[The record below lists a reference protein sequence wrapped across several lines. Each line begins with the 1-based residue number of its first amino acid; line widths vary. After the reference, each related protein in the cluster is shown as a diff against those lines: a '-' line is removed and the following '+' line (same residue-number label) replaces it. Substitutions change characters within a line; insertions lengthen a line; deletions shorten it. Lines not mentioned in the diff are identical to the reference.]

1 MATSRVRSAHS
12 ATAVGVIAI
21 FLWSCLALLTT
32 LTEGLPPFEVLTL
45 SFGVAFVASLLILG
59 RHGISG
65 FNSWRQPW
73 AVWATGFVGI
83 FVYHALYFFALKAAP
98 AAEASLI
105 NYLWPLLLV
114 LLSAFA
120 AAEKLHKRQVF
131 GALLGLA
138 GTAFIMQQRDSDSA
152 AAMPIPGYLAAFGC
166 ALIWAGYSVF
176 NRRFKEVPSSII
188 GGICGMS
195 AVGGLIF
202 HLAFE
207 TTVWPDARQW
217 AALVV
222 LGLGPAGLAQPGHV
236 GRAVLPGSADFHSA
250 ADRRRAQPRQPAA
263 DDPRITDYCRCGH
276 RHFTA
281 DGQNTYNTLDRFAR
295 IAQQLRTLSNGG
307 SNRSCSWRWHPAS
320 MTVR

>member
-45 SFGVAFVASLLILG
+45 SFGVAFIASLVTLG
-59 RHGISG
+59 RHGLDG
-65 FNSWRQPW
+65 FSSWRQPW

-83 FVYHALYFFALKAAP
+83 FVYHALYFFALKSAP

-105 NYLWPLLLV
+105 NYLWPLMLV

-120 AAEKLHKRQVF
+120 AGEKLHKRQAF

-138 GTAFIMQQRDSDSA
+138 GTAFIMQQRNSDA
-152 AAMPIPGYLAAFGC
+152 TAAMPIPGYLAAFGC

-195 AVGGLIF
+195 AVGGLLC

-207 TTVWPDARQW
+207 TTVWPDASQW
-217 AALVV
+217 TAIVV
-222 LGLGPAGLAQPGHV
+222 LGLGPAGLAFFAWDHATKHGSLATLGALSYLAPLISTLLLVVV
-236 GRAVLPGSADFHSA
+236 GRS
-250 ADRRRAQPRQPAA
+250 
-263 DDPRITDYCRCGH
+263 
-276 RHFTA
+276 
-281 DGQNTYNTLDRFAR
+281 
-295 IAQQLRTLSNGG
+295 
-307 SNRSCSWRWHPAS
+307 PAS
-320 MTVR
+320 PILMIPALLIIAGAVIATSQPNLKSPATPSIVSHE

>member
-21 FLWSCLALLTT
+21 FLWSCLALVTT

-65 FNSWRQPW
+65 LNSWRQPW

-105 NYLWPLLLV
+105 NYLWPLMLV

-120 AAEKLHKRQVF
+120 AAEKLHKRQIL

-195 AVGGLIF
+195 AVGGLIC

-222 LGLGPAGLAQPGHV
+222 LGLGPAGLAFFAWDHATKHGNLATLGALSYLAPLISTLLLIVV
-236 GRAVLPGSADFHSA
+236 GRSHASPLLMIPALLIIAGAVIATS
-250 ADRRRAQPRQPAA
+250 QPTIKTPAT
-263 DDPRITDYCRCGH
+263 PSIVSH
-276 RHFTA
+276 E
-281 DGQNTYNTLDRFAR
+281 
-295 IAQQLRTLSNGG
+295 
-307 SNRSCSWRWHPAS
+307 
-320 MTVR
+320 

>member
-1 MATSRVRSAHS
+1 MTQSRVRNAGP

-32 LTEGLPPFEVLTL
+32 LTEGIPPFELLTL
-45 SFGVAFVASLLILG
+45 SFGVAFAASLIILG
-59 RHGISG
+59 RHGVAG

-83 FVYHALYFFALKAAP
+83 FVYHALYFFALKVAP

-120 AAEKLHKRQVF
+120 AGEKLHKRQVL

-138 GTAFIMQQRDSDSA
+138 GTAFIMQQRA
-152 AAMPIPGYLAAFGC
+152 THTAGAMPMAGYLAAFGC

-176 NRRFKEVPSSII
+176 NRRFSEVPSSII

-195 AVGGLIF
+195 AAAGLVC

-207 TTVWPDARQW
+207 TTVRPDSAQW
-217 AALVV
+217 VAIIV
-222 LGLGPAGLAQPGHV
+222 LGLGPAGLAFFAWDHATKHGHLATLGALSYLAPLMSTLLLIVVGHGYAGPILIIPALLIIAGAVIATSQAPGK
-236 GRAVLPGSADFHSA
+236 A
-250 ADRRRAQPRQPAA
+250 PAT
-263 DDPRITDYCRCGH
+263 RSITSH
-276 RHFTA
+276 E
-281 DGQNTYNTLDRFAR
+281 
-295 IAQQLRTLSNGG
+295 
-307 SNRSCSWRWHPAS
+307 
-320 MTVR
+320 

>member
-1 MATSRVRSAHS
+1 MTQSRVRNAGP

-32 LTEGLPPFEVLTL
+32 LTEGIPPFELLTL
-45 SFGVAFVASLLILG
+45 SFGVAFAASLIILG
-59 RHGISG
+59 RRGVAG

-73 AVWATGFVGI
+73 AVWASGFVGI
-83 FVYHALYFFALKAAP
+83 FVYHALYFFALKVAP

-120 AAEKLHKRQVF
+120 AGEKLHKRQVL

-138 GTAFIMQQRDSDSA
+138 GTAFIMQQRA
-152 AAMPIPGYLAAFGC
+152 THTAGAMPLAGYLAAFGC

-176 NRRFKEVPSSII
+176 NRRFSEVPSSII

-195 AVGGLIF
+195 AAAGLVC

-207 TTVWPDARQW
+207 TTVRPDSAQW
-217 AALVV
+217 VAIIV
-222 LGLGPAGLAQPGHV
+222 LGLGPAGLAFFAWDHATKHGHLATLGALSYLAPLMSTLLLIVV
-236 GRAVLPGSADFHSA
+236 GHGYAGPTLIIPALLIIAGAVIATWQATDKS
-250 ADRRRAQPRQPAA
+250 PAT
-263 DDPRITDYCRCGH
+263 RSITSH
-276 RHFTA
+276 E
-281 DGQNTYNTLDRFAR
+281 
-295 IAQQLRTLSNGG
+295 
-307 SNRSCSWRWHPAS
+307 
-320 MTVR
+320 

>member
-195 AVGGLIF
+195 AVGGLIC

-222 LGLGPAGLAQPGHV
+222 LGLGPAGLAFFAWDHATKHGNLATLGALSYLAPLISTLLLIVV
-236 GRAVLPGSADFHSA
+236 GRSHASPLLMIPALLIIAGA
-250 ADRRRAQPRQPAA
+250 AIATSQP
-263 DDPRITDYCRCGH
+263 
-276 RHFTA
+276 
-281 DGQNTYNTLDRFAR
+281 
-295 IAQQLRTLSNGG
+295 
-307 SNRSCSWRWHPAS
+307 
-320 MTVR
+320 TVKTPTTPSIVSHE

>member
-45 SFGVAFVASLLILG
+45 SFGVAFVASLVILG
-59 RHGISG
+59 RNGISG

-114 LLSAFA
+114 LLSTCA
-120 AAEKLHKRQVF
+120 AAERLHKRQVL

-138 GTAFIMQQRDSDSA
+138 GTAFIMQQRDSGTGG
-152 AAMPIPGYLAAFGC
+152 AMPIPGYLAAFGC

-195 AVGGLIF
+195 AVGGLIC

-207 TTVWPDARQW
+207 TTVWPDANQW
-217 AALVV
+217 AAIVV
-222 LGLGPAGLAQPGHV
+222 LGLGPAGLAFFAWDHATKHGSLATLGALSYLAPLISTLLLIVV
-236 GRAVLPGSADFHSA
+236 GRSHASPVLMIPALLIIAGAVIATT
-250 ADRRRAQPRQPAA
+250 RATAKAPAT
-263 DDPRITDYCRCGH
+263 P
-276 RHFTA
+276 
-281 DGQNTYNTLDRFAR
+281 
-295 IAQQLRTLSNGG
+295 
-307 SNRSCSWRWHPAS
+307 S
-320 MTVR
+320 MVSHE

>member
-1 MATSRVRSAHS
+1 MTQSRVRNAGP

-32 LTEGLPPFEVLTL
+32 LTEGIPPFELLTL
-45 SFGVAFVASLLILG
+45 SFGVAFAASLIILG
-59 RHGISG
+59 RRGVAG

-73 AVWATGFVGI
+73 AVWASGFVGI
-83 FVYHALYFFALKAAP
+83 FVYHALYFFALKVAP

-120 AAEKLHKRQVF
+120 AGEKLHKRQVL

-138 GTAFIMQQRDSDSA
+138 GTAFIMQQRA
-152 AAMPIPGYLAAFGC
+152 THTAGAMPMAGYLAAFGC

-176 NRRFKEVPSSII
+176 NRRFSEVPSSII

-195 AVGGLIF
+195 AAAGLVC

-207 TTVWPDARQW
+207 TTVRPDSAQW
-217 AALVV
+217 VAIIV
-222 LGLGPAGLAQPGHV
+222 LGLGPAGLAFFAWDHATKHGHLATLGALSYLAPLMSTLLLIVV
-236 GRAVLPGSADFHSA
+236 GHGYAGPILII
-250 ADRRRAQPRQPAA
+250 PALLIIA
-263 DDPRITDYCRCGH
+263 GAMIATWQATDKSPATRSITSH
-276 RHFTA
+276 E
-281 DGQNTYNTLDRFAR
+281 
-295 IAQQLRTLSNGG
+295 
-307 SNRSCSWRWHPAS
+307 
-320 MTVR
+320 